1 MILARHTNLGTLPQS
16 QLTRLG
22 LSGSLSQWN
31 IYSDSESEYCL
42 SEPVHNPMFHLSSVS
57 WPIASQSFALC
68 QMFLSLPSPTNVLE
82 SPRVD
87 IYIILL
93 VHKLTHF
100 IDILIDNLMFLVV
113 EMFLMA
119 LGFTCFGQ
127 TDVPETSG
135 SPAWHL
141 QDSSSGLSAE
151 SPCFSNHWN
160 ITLSWNIS
168 FPDT

>member
-1 MILARHTNLGTLPQS
+1 
-16 QLTRLG
+16 
-22 LSGSLSQWN
+22 
-31 IYSDSESEYCL
+31 
-42 SEPVHNPMFHLSSVS
+42 MFHLSSVL

-119 LGFTCFGQ
+119 LGFTCLVRLMFLRPVGPLPGTCRIPAQ
-127 TDVPETSG
+127 ASLLSLLAPLVIGTLLESEHFFPWYLTTSDSASQSDTSLTVLPNLSPTIFPEI
-135 SPAWHL
+135 L
-141 QDSSSGLSAE
+141 
-151 SPCFSNHWN
+151 
-160 ITLSWNIS
+160 
-168 FPDT
+168 